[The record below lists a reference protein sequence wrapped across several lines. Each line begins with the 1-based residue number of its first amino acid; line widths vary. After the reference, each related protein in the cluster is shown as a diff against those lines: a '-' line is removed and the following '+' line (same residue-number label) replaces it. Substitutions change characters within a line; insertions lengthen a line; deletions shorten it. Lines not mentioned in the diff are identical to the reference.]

1 MQRAHW
7 FGQLVS
13 VGGIALI
20 LAACGDDSTTGGSND
35 SGSPDSGPIATPDA
49 GEDPAMMPPKGPPLS
64 DAYSLEACPGAAPV
78 MMIELFDVLPD
89 CSDICGGG
97 RCVPSALAGMSSGA
111 ASALPDCPDGLSK
124 CIPLD
129 IATTGGSF
137 KFQPCASTVDPN
149 MMGACVPTCLV
160 PADQRSFLMAGTCD
174 AGELCAPC
182 INILDG
188 MPTGACDL
196 LECPGEGGND
206 GGSADGG

>member
-7 FGQLVS
+7 LGHLVWF
-13 VGGIALI
+13 GGIALI
-20 LAACGDDSTTGGSND
+20 LAACGDDSSTGGKD
-35 SGSPDSGPIATPDA
+35 AGTDSGPLVQPDA
-49 GEDPAMMPPKGPPLS
+49 GTDAAMMTPMKGPPLS
-64 DAYSLEACPGAAPV
+64 DDYTLATCPGAAPV

-97 RCVPSALAGMSSGA
+97 RCVPSMLAGGA
-111 ASALPDCPDGLSK
+111 SPQASILPDCPDGMSK

-129 IATTGGSF
+129 IAASGGSF
-137 KFQPCASTVDPN
+137 KFQPCVSPVDPD
-149 MMGACVPTCLV
+149 MKGACVPTCLV
-160 PADQRSFLMAGTCD
+160 PADQRSFLMQVTCG

-182 INILDG
+182 INILDM

-196 LECPGEGGND
+196 LECAGESGND